1 MNSYKSILI
10 ILVVFLKTGNV
21 FSEVNIF
28 NVNNIEL
35 TKKEN
40 TSYQKMANIAMQKGF
55 NELINKIL
63 LDQDVKKI
71 SKIDKAQI
79 KSLVSYYQVINKNS
93 NNENE
98 DKFIFN
104 IFFDKDKIHNLF
116 FNKEIFYS
124 EIEKKEL
131 YILPILKVEDQVYI
145 YNKNFFYE
153 KWNEINNLKLLEF
166 ILPLENI
173 EIIQKI
179 NSNKNNL
186 LNIDLKDIFK
196 EYSNNNLAF
205 VIVDNPLKKDEK
217 IYLKT
222 KILGK
227 NIDKNILIK
236 KQNLDKKQY
245 YEEIIN
251 EISNEITNIVKSQNL
266 IDIRTPSFLNTKLI
280 MSKKNNLVELNKRLE
295 KIDLIDNINV
305 QEFNNEY
312 VLIKLRYLGKLNKII
327 KQLEDEKILLKLDGD
342 EWSLNII

>member
-124 EIEKKEL
+124 DIEKKEL

-153 KWNEINNLKLLEF
+153 KWNEINNFKLLEF

>member
-10 ILVVFLKTGNV
+10 ILIVFLKTGNV

-153 KWNEINNLKLLEF
+153 KWNEINNFKLLEF

>member
-40 TSYQKMANIAMQKGF
+40 TSYEKMANIAIQKGF

-104 IFFDKDKIHNLF
+104 IFFDKEKIHNLF

-145 YNKNFFYE
+145 YNQNFFYE
-153 KWNEINNLKLLEF
+153 KWNEINNFKLLEF

-186 LNIDLKDIFK
+186 LNINLKDIFK

-227 NIDKNILIK
+227 NIDKNVLIK
-236 KQNLDKKQY
+236 KQNLNKKQY

>member
-124 EIEKKEL
+124 DIEKKEL

>member
-40 TSYQKMANIAMQKGF
+40 TSYEKMANIAIQKGF

-104 IFFDKDKIHNLF
+104 IFFDKEKIHNLF

-145 YNKNFFYE
+145 YNQNFFM
-153 KWNEINNLKLLEF
+153 KNGMKL
-166 ILPLENI
+166 I
-173 EIIQKI
+173 
-179 NSNKNNL
+179 
-186 LNIDLKDIFK
+186 
-196 EYSNNNLAF
+196 
-205 VIVDNPLKKDEK
+205 
-217 IYLKT
+217 
-222 KILGK
+222 
-227 NIDKNILIK
+227 
-236 KQNLDKKQY
+236 
-245 YEEIIN
+245 
-251 EISNEITNIVKSQNL
+251 ISN
-266 IDIRTPSFLNTKLI
+266 
-280 MSKKNNLVELNKRLE
+280 
-295 KIDLIDNINV
+295 
-305 QEFNNEY
+305 Y
-312 VLIKLRYLGKLNKII
+312 
-327 KQLEDEKILLKLDGD
+327 
-342 EWSLNII
+342 

>member
-40 TSYQKMANIAMQKGF
+40 TSYEKMANIAIQKGF

-104 IFFDKDKIHNLF
+104 IFFDKEKIHNLF

-145 YNKNFFYE
+145 YNQNFFYE
-153 KWNEINNLKLLEF
+153 KWNEINNFKLLEF

-186 LNIDLKDIFK
+186 LNINLKDIFK

-217 IYLKT
+217 NLF
-222 KILGK
+222 
-227 NIDKNILIK
+227 K
-236 KQNLDKKQY
+236 KQK
-245 YEEIIN
+245 
-251 EISNEITNIVKSQNL
+251 
-266 IDIRTPSFLNTKLI
+266 F
-280 MSKKNNLVELNKRLE
+280 
-295 KIDLIDNINV
+295 
-305 QEFNNEY
+305 
-312 VLIKLRYLGKLNKII
+312 
-327 KQLEDEKILLKLDGD
+327 
-342 EWSLNII
+342 

>member
-1 MNSYKSILI
+1 
-10 ILVVFLKTGNV
+10 
-21 FSEVNIF
+21 
-28 NVNNIEL
+28 
-35 TKKEN
+35 
-40 TSYQKMANIAMQKGF
+40 MANIAIQKGF

-104 IFFDKDKIHNLF
+104 IFFDKKKIHNLF

-145 YNKNFFYE
+145 YNQNFFYE
-153 KWNEINNLKLLEF
+153 KWNEINNFKLLEF

-186 LNIDLKDIFK
+186 LNINLKDIFK

-227 NIDKNILIK
+227 NIDKNVLIK
-236 KQNLDKKQY
+236 KQNLNKKQY

>member
-1 MNSYKSILI
+1 
-10 ILVVFLKTGNV
+10 
-21 FSEVNIF
+21 
-28 NVNNIEL
+28 
-35 TKKEN
+35 
-40 TSYQKMANIAMQKGF
+40 MANIAIQKGF

-104 IFFDKDKIHNLF
+104 IFFDKEKIHNLF

-145 YNKNFFYE
+145 YNQNFFMK
-153 KWNEINNLKLLEF
+153 KWNEINNFKLLEF

-186 LNIDLKDIFK
+186 LNINLKDIFK

-227 NIDKNILIK
+227 NIDKNVLIK
-236 KQNLDKKQY
+236 KQNLNKKQY
-245 YEEIIN
+245 YEEIIK

-266 IDIRTPSFLNTKLI
+266 IDIRTPSFFKY
-280 MSKKNNLVELNKRLE
+280 KA
-295 KIDLIDNINV
+295 
-305 QEFNNEY
+305 NNE
-312 VLIKLRYLGKLNKII
+312 
-327 KQLEDEKILLKLDGD
+327 
-342 EWSLNII
+342 